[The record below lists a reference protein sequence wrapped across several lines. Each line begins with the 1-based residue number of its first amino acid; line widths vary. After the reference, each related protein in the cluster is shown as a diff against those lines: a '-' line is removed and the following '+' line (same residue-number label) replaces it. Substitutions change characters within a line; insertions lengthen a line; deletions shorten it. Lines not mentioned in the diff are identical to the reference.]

1 VPPEETKGLL
11 AQDLNSIQGKMLR
24 VDVDGDDFP
33 ADSTRNYSIPS
44 NNPFAS
50 GGGAPEIFAY
60 GLRHPFQ
67 NGFDRA
73 TGDLYIAD
81 VGSHVSEEIDFL
93 PAGTNGGQNFGWR
106 AREGLVDN
114 PDYEDPTPPGAIDP
128 IYAYSHGSFAS
139 VIGGYVYRGSSI
151 PWLQGTYF
159 FADYV
164 RQELSSFR
172 YDGQAASELTDRTLE
187 LAGELGSLA
196 GVASYAEDAAG
207 ELYMLDLGRGDVYR
221 ISARTSTEA
230 GDYNQ
235 DGVVNAADYSV
246 WRNSLGSFVTA
257 GTSADGNK
265 NGQVDNGDYTIWK
278 SFYGRTV
285 GASGAASS
293 TALAP
298 EPASLVLFFV
308 GAICLGSRRRLR

>member
-1 VPPEETKGLL
+1 
-11 AQDLNSIQGKMLR
+11 
-24 VDVDGDDFP
+24 VDGDDFP
-33 ADSTRNYSIPS
+33 ADPTRNYSIPS

-81 VGSHVSEEIDFL
+81 VGSDVSDEIDFL

-106 AREGLVDN
+106 AREGFEDN

-128 IYAYSHGSFAS
+128 IYTYSHGSSAS

-164 RQELSSFR
+164 RQKLSSFR
-172 YDGQAASELTDRTLE
+172 YDGPAVSELTDRTLE
-187 LAGELGSLA
+187 LAGELGSVG

-246 WRNSLGSFVTA
+246 WRNSLGSIVTA

-298 EPASLVLFFV
+298 EPASLVLLSV
-308 GAICLGSRRRLR
+308 GAISLRSRRRPR